1 MRQPL
6 FVRSQAVIVVCA
18 CCVWLTGAAAYAG
31 PIYPTVSGCVPLQ
44 PGRAEWYSP
53 EYFSFATYW
62 DLEAGCEPTVAI
74 PTQMYT
80 RDILENGWYR
90 VTVSSDMLPPCG
102 RGQFD
107 AASMW
112 DEWHTWVIVDTGIN
126 CADFLPPAPPPPPE
140 EPPPPPPVFP
150 PPSEPDVPTTVL
162 PPDSPPDSPPGPAPP
177 DGEETP
183 PNVPDVPTGI
193 PEPASVLLL
202 SSGLGVALVRRSR
215 RSKR

>member
-6 FVRSQAVIVVCA
+6 SFCSQAVLAVCA
-18 CCVWLTGAAAYAG
+18 CCIVLSSTEASAG
-31 PIYPTVSGCVPLQ
+31 PIYPTVTGCVPFQ
-44 PGRAEWYSP
+44 QGRAEWYSP
-53 EYFSFATYW
+53 EYFSFASYW

-107 AASMW
+107 AAAMW

-126 CADFLPPAPPPPPE
+126 CAEYMPPAPPPPE
-140 EPPPPPPVFP
+140 EPPLFFP
-150 PPSEPDVPTTVL
+150 PGFEPDGPTTLSPPDIPQGPSPNGPDTPTDKPDVPTV
-162 PPDSPPDSPPGPAPP
+162 
-177 DGEETP
+177 
-183 PNVPDVPTGI
+183 I
-193 PEPASVLLL
+193 PEPASLLLL
-202 SSGLGVALVRRSR
+202 SSGLGVLLARRSR
-215 RSKR
+215 KARQ